1 MKVVT
6 FKLEEDLLEQ
16 LDKYAIKNGLKRS
29 EAIRKAIELLVRQE
43 LEKESI
49 SSAKIEK
56 GDRLW

>member
-16 LDKYAIKNGLKRS
+16 LDKYAIKHGLKRS

>member
-6 FKLEEDLLEQ
+6 FKVEEDLLEQ
-16 LDKYAIKNGLKRS
+16 LDKYAIKHGLKRS

-49 SSAKIEK
+49 SSAKIER
-56 GDRLW
+56 G